1 MGQGAVGAPLGAL
14 IRARRRLD
22 GALRLAAAAALALL
36 LLCVMLGVA
45 TRALG
50 DPLIWSDEVARF
62 LMVWLAVLGWLLA
75 SRRRVHIRIRFF
87 SDRLPAALRRPI
99 ELAIQLAVAL
109 FGLLIVWHGRDLV
122 SRNFDVEA
130 TTVPLPMSFIYLP
143 VVLAGLVTAAQA
155 LGEAWEIV
163 RGAQPAVAS
172 DPAGPIE

>member
-1 MGQGAVGAPLGAL
+1 MLDRHLHLARLIHWLDSALKFLAVLVLG
-14 IRARRRLD
+14 
-22 GALRLAAAAALALL
+22 LL

-75 SRRRVHIRIRFF
+75 SRQRVHIRIRFF
-87 SDRLPAALRRPI
+87 IDQLPTALRRPI
-99 ELAIQLAVAL
+99 ELAIQLAIVV
-109 FGLLIVWHGRDLV
+109 FGGLIVWHGRDLV

-143 VVLAGLVTAAQA
+143 IVLAGLVTAAQA
-155 LGEAWEIV
+155 LGEAWEIL
-163 RGAQPAVAS
+163 RGAPPTAALRC
-172 DPAGPIE
+172 GPIE

>member
-1 MGQGAVGAPLGAL
+1 MLE
-14 IRARRRLD
+14 RARHWLD
-22 GALRLAAAAALALL
+22 GALRLTAAVALALL

-75 SRRRVHIRIRFF
+75 SRQRVHIRIRFF
-87 SDRLPAALRRPI
+87 IDRLPAALRRPI
-99 ELAIQLAVAL
+99 ELIIQLAVAL
-109 FGLLIVWHGRDLV
+109 FGGLIVWHGRDLV

-163 RGAQPAVAS
+163 RGEQPAVAP
-172 DPAGPIE
+172 DPAGSIE